1 MYGKLNNIKWYIPSA
16 YHQEIDAINSKF
28 LIGDNAEELAKK
40 NTGIPYM
47 FKNKQFEEL
56 KKVFK
61 LFILYSD
68 NLDEKNKESNDDKK
82 EKKDYFFI
90 NKVLKVLFVNFE
102 NYIIERG
109 NYISNN
115 KEISK
120 DPKLFIPELI
130 K

>member
-1 MYGKLNNIKWYIPSA
+1 
-16 YHQEIDAINSKF
+16 
-28 LIGDNAEELAKK
+28 
-40 NTGIPYM
+40 M
-47 FKNKQFEEL
+47 FKNKQFEDL

-130 K
+130 KLYKEMNNLTLNIFICKR